1 MLSTFKH
8 LWLGEHGLSDAFWR
22 FTVLYGLIVNVTF
35 TMLALLFYF
44 YLNAPVLAGISY
56 VLPWFY
62 SAVTA
67 VGVWRSA
74 DRYEGP
80 RIHAL
85 AAKMALVPLM
95 GILILV

>member
-1 MLSTFKH
+1 MPSTLRR
-8 LWLGEHGLSDAFWR
+8 LWQGDHGLSDAFWR
-22 FTVLYGLIVNVTF
+22 FTVLYGLIVNVAF

-44 YLNAPVLAGISY
+44 YLNAPTLAGISH

-62 SAVTA
+62 SIITA

-85 AAKMALVPLM
+85 AAKMALVPL
-95 GILILV
+95 ISILVLV